1 MNTTTLDTTAELVS
15 YDPYDGSEL
24 GRLPITPT
32 SEIDGII
39 ANARWAQRAW
49 AERPLAER
57 LELLR
62 SVLPHF
68 REQEQALGELIS
80 REQGKPIREAGWEIT
95 AILGGLER
103 ELGEVAEALAPQVIE
118 DDATRSTIHR
128 DPLGVCAAI
137 APWNFPV
144 LMPHWL
150 VFPALATGNAVVL
163 KPSELTPLCAQA
175 YADIWQRVLPDGLL
189 QVVHG
194 RDEQGKTLV
203 AGDVDLVG
211 FTGSR
216 DAGRHIMRSAA
227 DGLKRL
233 ILELGSK
240 DPLVVLRDADVD
252 AAADFAAGNSFRN
265 CGQVCVSTERIY
277 VEQPIAD
284 RFMQRLLE
292 KTAAIKPGRGL
303 DEGTELGPMVDAG
316 QRDRVLSQVTD
327 AVADGAEVLT
337 GGEPGEGNF
346 LPPTVL
352 INVTHDMRIQRE
364 ETFGPVAVVQVVADE
379 HEAVRLANDSDLGLG
394 GVVFGEPEHAERV
407 ARKLGVG
414 MVGINKS
421 IGGAA
426 GTPWVGARQSGV
438 GFHSSIE
445 GHRQFC
451 QTRVVSRA
459 K

>member
-1 MNTTTLDTTAELVS
+1 MNPETTQTAAEIVS
-15 YDPYDGSEL
+15 YDPFDGQAL
-24 GRLPITPT
+24 GSVPVTPVDQI
-32 SEIDGII
+32 EGIV
-39 ANARWAQRAW
+39 ARARTAQAEWAAQ
-49 AERPLAER
+49 PLGER
-57 LELLR
+57 LEVIR

-68 REQEQALGELIS
+68 EAESAALTELIS
-80 REQGKPIREAGWEIT
+80 REQGKPLREAGWELAAIT
-95 AILGGLER
+95 GGLER
-103 ELGEVAEALAPQVIE
+103 ELDEIEAALTPQVIE
-118 DDATRSTIHR
+118 DDTTHSTLYR

-175 YADIWQRVLPDGLL
+175 YADLWQRVLPADLL

-194 RDEQGKTLV
+194 RDDQGKALV
-203 AGDVDLVG
+203 AADVDLVG

-240 DPLVVLRDADVD
+240 DPLIVLADADID

-277 VEQPIAD
+277 VDHEVAD
-284 RFMQRLLE
+284 RFTERLLE
-292 KTAAIKPGRGL
+292 KTHALRPGRGL
-303 DEGTELGPMVDAG
+303 DDPDFGPMVDAR
-316 QRDRVLSQVTD
+316 QKRRVLGQID
-327 AVADGAEVLT
+327 EAVAQGAQLLA
-337 GGEPGEGNF
+337 GGEAGEQNF

-352 INVTHDMRIQRE
+352 FGVTHEMRIQRE
-364 ETFGPVAVVQVVADE
+364 ETFGPVAAVQVVADE
-379 HEAVRLANDSDLGLG
+379 DEAVRLANDSDLGLG
-394 GVVFGEPEHAERV
+394 GVVFGEPAHAERV
-407 ARKLGVG
+407 ARRLDVG

-438 GFHSSIE
+438 GFHSSVE

-451 QTRVVSRA
+451 QTRVLSRA